1 MYLTVLKFLKL
12 MGMGYLQLNQNDEI
26 EIKSSQDTN
35 HVYLNQLIL
44 CIQNSKKRTCKGWM
58 HYFAEKNKVM
68 HKIFKGIIKEM
79 QQEGIVQ
86 YQSKKLFS
94 FISTQEKIEY
104 IEGANTFVGYIKK
117 DLLLRKNNKLEIIL
131 LLWKYYY
138 GSYINEQEVLF
149 VQKEQNIH
157 RFIQQVQ
164 EGIIEGTQRNVLLV

>member
-1 MYLTVLKFLKL
+1 
-12 MGMGYLQLNQNDEI
+12 
-26 EIKSSQDTN
+26 
-35 HVYLNQLIL
+35 
-44 CIQNSKKRTCKGWM
+44 
-58 HYFAEKNKVM
+58 M

-94 FISTQEKIEY
+94 FIYTQEKIEY
-104 IEGANTFVGYIKK
+104 IEGTNPFVGYIKK

-138 GSYINEQEVLF
+138 GSYINKQEILF

-157 RFIQQVQ
+157 RFVQKVQ
-164 EGIIEGTQRNVLLV
+164 EGIIEGAQRNVLFV